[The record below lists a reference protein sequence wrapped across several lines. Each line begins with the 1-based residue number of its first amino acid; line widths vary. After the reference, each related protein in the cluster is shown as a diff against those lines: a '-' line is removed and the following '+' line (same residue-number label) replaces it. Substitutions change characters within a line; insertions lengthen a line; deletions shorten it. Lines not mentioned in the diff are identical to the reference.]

1 MMSMVR
7 KLRKPLGLPVDVL
20 AHKAVSPLA
29 ISCCGNGTG
38 CPRAPVLPSRKSL
51 VRWV

>member
-29 ISCCGNGTG
+29 ISCCGRSTG
-38 CPRAPVLPSRKSL
+38 CPRAPARLLSKSL